1 MSLLLRAAAAS
12 DLGLVRTNNED
23 SVFAGA
29 RLLVVADGMGGLPA
43 GELASDLAIGAMLVL
58 EEQPERGDPRE
69 RMLAAF
75 EAANELILAAVE
87 AEPAN
92 EGMGTT
98 LTALLL
104 AGDRGLGL
112 LHAGDSRC
120 YLLRDGEL
128 RQVTRD
134 DTFVQALVDEGVLTP
149 QEARRHPR
157 RSLITRALQG
167 FPVTPTCELL
177 TPRGGDRYLL
187 CSDGL
192 SDYVEDGPIGNVL
205 ASCVD
210 PGECVDRLVKL
221 TLSAGAPDNVSV
233 VVADIVEA

>member
-23 SVFAGA
+23 SVYAGA

-43 GELASDLAIGAMLVL
+43 GELASDLAIGAMLAL
-58 EEQPERGDPRE
+58 EEQPETGDPRP
-69 RMLAAF
+69 RLLAAA

-92 EGMGTT
+92 DGMGTT

-104 AGDRGLGL
+104 AGDRLGL

-128 RQVTRD
+128 RQLTRD

-177 TPRGGDRYLL
+177 TPRVGDRYLL

-192 SDYVEDGPIGNVL
+192 SDYVEDEPIGNVL
-205 ASCVD
+205 ASCPE
-210 PGECVDRLVKL
+210 PGECADRLVKL

-233 VVADIVEA
+233 VVADILAG